1 MLLRGQTSLE
11 WKKEMSRLHK
21 ILCVGQLSS
30 NFPVSSEYSECMGGS
45 VQMEYVSIHW
55 NLSRR
60 AHLMIICK
68 KVALMQQSSFF
79 MNSSS
84 PFPFISWHTPF
95 PTVVQRATESGFDLK
110 KAAIGAIPAAI
121 ATPAFAMDSIV
132 SSLPTETLS
141 LEVQFGAYLA
151 VLLGTLLPVLFLVN
165 LYTQS
170 EARAAGK
177 AGGQDSE

>member
-1 MLLRGQTSLE
+1 MHIFWFLLQNKSNPFFP
-11 WKKEMSRLHK
+11 
-21 ILCVGQLSS
+21 IL
-30 NFPVSSEYSECMGGS
+30 
-45 VQMEYVSIHW
+45 SI
-55 NLSRR
+55 
-60 AHLMIICK
+60 
-68 KVALMQQSSFF
+68 
-79 MNSSS
+79 S
-84 PFPFISWHTPF
+84 PLNK
-95 PTVVQRATESGFDLK
+95 TVVQRATESGFDLK